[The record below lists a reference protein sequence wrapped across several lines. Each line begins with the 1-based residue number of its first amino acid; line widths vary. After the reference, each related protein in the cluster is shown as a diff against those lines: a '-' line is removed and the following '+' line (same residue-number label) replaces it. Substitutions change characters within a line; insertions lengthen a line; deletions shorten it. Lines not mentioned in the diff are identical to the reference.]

1 VTVAALMDAR
11 IGVLARQLRTVS
23 IPDEREKLTAL
34 LSTLHAARDARHG
47 LNRANGGVYPETIR
61 RAIPTPLPR

>member
-23 IPDEREKLTAL
+23 IPGEREKLTAL
-34 LSTLHAARDARHG
+34 LSALHAARDARHG
-47 LNRANGGVYPETIR
+47 LNRANGGAYPKTIP